1 MNNEPVAWMH
11 QNPDYAISKHQSL
24 EYNISLYTHPVKEL
38 KNIVVASATCSCGKV
53 MEVTN
58 LQPVKELTDEE
69 ISEVF
74 KDCTKDGIL
83 DANEF
88 ARAILRKAQE
98 K

>member
-1 MNNEPVAWMH
+1 MNEPVMWW
-11 QNPDYAISKHQSL
+11 DGKDLTFKEKHFDQL
-24 EYNISLYTHPVKEL
+24 MPLYTH
-38 KNIVVASATCSCGKV
+38 
-53 MEVTN
+53 
-58 LQPVKELTDEE
+58 PVKELTDEE

-88 ARAILRKAQE
+88 ARAILRKVSE

>member
-1 MNNEPVAWMH
+1 MGAYELADELEEMLKAVGLTDNRVPAMLRHQADYIAQLEKGLESSIAMNKAQAERR
-11 QNPDYAISKHQSL
+11 
-24 EYNISLYTHPVKEL
+24 
-38 KNIVVASATCSCGKV
+38 
-53 MEVTN
+53 
-58 LQPVKELTDEE
+58 VKELTDEE

-83 DANEF
+83 DANDF